1 MDTVGISLT
10 ERKNI
15 ITDFSN
21 FSFLLKLRKVRILIT
36 LTVVAGASILLL
48 FSLIVNLLCLL
59 ILASICST
67 SDINWISSL

>member
-1 MDTVGISLT
+1 VGISLT

-48 FSLIVNLLCLL
+48 FFPYRQSSVFV
-59 ILASICST
+59 
-67 SDINWISSL
+67 DSSLYMFDF